1 MIINRQH
8 ANGTI
13 LEAIKTLDELTQE
26 ELDFFRVPATHKIT
40 DFATFR
46 VDRIK
51 NGKITHI
58 REISYCEVHK
68 ANRNNVDIVDMFKNV
83 EKAIKTKNVD
93 ADFARKTALKSVL

>member
-46 VDRIK
+46 VDRNK
-51 NGKITHI
+51 DGKITRIAHKTFT
-58 REISYCEVHK
+58 EEYK
-68 ANRNNVDIVDMFKNV
+68 ANRNNVDIVGLFKKID
-83 EKAIKTKNVD
+83 KAIKSDNID
-93 ADFARKTALKSVL
+93 ANFAITSAIQAVM

>member
-26 ELDFFRVPATHKIT
+26 ELDFFRVPATYKIT

-46 VDRIK
+46 VDRNK

-58 REISYCEVHK
+58 REKSFSEEHE
-68 ANRNNVDIVDMFKNV
+68 ANRNNFDLVDMFKNV

>member
-26 ELDFFRVPATHKIT
+26 ELDFFRVPATYKIT

-46 VDRIK
+46 VE
-51 NGKITHI
+51 ITLI
-58 REISYCEVHK
+58 
-68 ANRNNVDIVDMFKNV
+68 
-83 EKAIKTKNVD
+83 
-93 ADFARKTALKSVL
+93 

>member
-46 VDRIK
+46 VDRNK

-58 REISYCEVHK
+58 REKSFSEEHK
-68 ANRNNVDIVDMFKNV
+68 ANRRNIDIARMFNKV
-83 EKAIKTKNVD
+83 EEAIKTENLD
-93 ADFARKTALKSVL
+93 ADFARRAAVKSLS